1 MAAGRL
7 RSAVSAPTGRP
18 LDELRGQAVRRPL
31 ESYALVIVDRF
42 EELFTLC
49 QEQSEREAFIEG
61 LCRSAADGLPVVLGV
76 RADFYGHCVAHP
88 LFFAG
93 NPGLQAGRECDPRP
107 AGAKRRSSLRLWGDG
122 QVGRFWLSM

>member
-1 MAAGRL
+1 MLYLTA
-7 RSAVSAPTGRP
+7 TGRP

-93 NPGLQAGRECDPRP
+93 NPGLQAGR
-107 AGAKRRSSLRLWGDG
+107 AGMRSSARRREAEFSASLG
-122 QVGRFWLSM
+122 